1 MSNTLFANNLDYIT
15 TSRRDRIIGL
25 KFPLPFSPGD
35 GGFFSKSMDK
45 EVVFQNLRQLLLTA
59 KGERLMYPSFGTNLR
74 AALFE
79 PITGTLLQELKTDVT
94 NAVRVYAPRIIVKDV
109 SVTQGEGGNN
119 AGSNSLFVSILVSFS
134 AAPFEEE
141 VLDVII
147 R

>member
-1 MSNTLFANNLDYIT
+1 MSNTLFADNLDFIT

-45 EVVFQNLRQLLLTA
+45 EVVFQNLRQLLLTS
-59 KGERLMYPSFGTNLR
+59 KGERLMYPAFGTNLR

-79 PITGTLLQELKTDVT
+79 PITGTLLEDLKTDIT
-94 NAVRVYAPRIIVKDV
+94 NSVRVYEPRVIINDV

-119 AGSNSLFVSILVSFS
+119 TGSNSLFVSLLVSFS
-134 AAPFEEE
+134 ATPYEEE
-141 VLDVII
+141 VVDVII

>member
-1 MSNTLFANNLDYIT
+1 MSNTLFADNLDYIT
-15 TSRRDRIIGL
+15 TSRRDRIVGL

-45 EVVFQNLRQLLLTA
+45 EVVFQNVKQLLLTA

-79 PITGTLLQELKTDVT
+79 PITGTLVDELKKDIQNTITVYEP
-94 NAVRVYAPRIIVKDV
+94 RVIVKDV
-109 SVTQGEGGNN
+109 SVTQGQGGNN
-119 AGSNSLFVSILVSFS
+119 TGSHSLYVSVLVSFS
-134 AAPFEEE
+134 ASPYEEE
-141 VLDVII
+141 VVDVII